1 MAQASL
7 GGWSPARTDAPAA
20 DGRLPWVVWLYL
32 AAVMIPVAFDLGPL
46 HLTGL
51 RVLLLMV
58 MVPLTWRLLMGRY
71 DRLYVADVLFLVHA
85 GWVFLA
91 LVVDDPGRAIQNGGI
106 YAVEF
111 YGGYVLARATI
122 RGPERFGTLIRV
134 LVILAIL
141 TLPLTIH
148 ESLTGRPLVIEWLHR
163 LPVVSSVDII
173 SIPKRLGLERVQS
186 VFAHPIHYGL
196 FASSIFSLC
205 YIGLLGQ
212 WGAARRIGSA
222 ALVGACCF
230 LALSSGAFLALLM
243 QLFLIGW
250 AMALAGVRARWWVLI
265 GSAVAAYVT
274 IDLLSNR
281 TPVRVFFSYA
291 TFSPHNAYWRGIIFE
306 WGMKNVNMNPL
317 FGVGF
322 GNWIRPSFM
331 RSGSM
336 DNFWL
341 VMAVRFGYPGFLTI
355 AGGYLWTMWRM
366 SQLRVEAD
374 PVLWRYRRA
383 WMFTFVGLTFTL
395 CTVHIWTSVFSFVF
409 FLFGAGMWML
419 AAKPGSGS
427 AVPAAPEPARPSR
440 YARFAHG
447 GAPASARGAGGAAL
461 ARRPA
466 ADPER
471 GGTPAALR
479 RPPPAERVRPGA
491 HRDRDASRHGAVGRD
506 RPGGGGAPRDP
517 GR

>member
-1 MAQASL
+1 MAEASL
-7 GGWSPARTDAPAA
+7 ESWSRAPAHVPAA
-20 DGRLPWVVWLYL
+20 DGRLPAIVWIYL
-32 AAVMIPVAFDLGPL
+32 AAVMTPVAFEVGPL
-46 HLTGL
+46 FLTGL
-51 RVLLLMV
+51 RVVLLVV

-71 DRLYVADVLFLVHA
+71 DRLYAADVLFLAHA

-122 RGPERFGTLIRV
+122 RGPRRFSALIRA
-134 LVILAIL
+134 LVALALL
-141 TLPLTIH
+141 TLPLTFH
-148 ESLTGRPLVIEWLHR
+148 ESLTGRPLVVEWIHR
-163 LPVVSSVDII
+163 LPGLTSVDII
-173 SIPKRLGLERVQS
+173 SIPQRLGLERVQS

-196 FASSIFSLC
+196 FTSSVFSLC
-205 YIGLLGQ
+205 YVGLVGQ
-212 WGAARRIGSA
+212 WGAARRILSA
-222 ALVGACCF
+222 ALVGLCCF

-250 AMALAGVRARWWVLI
+250 AMALAGVKARWWLLI
-265 GSAVAAYVT
+265 GMSVLAYVT
-274 IDLLSNR
+274 VDLLSNR

-291 TFSPHNAYWRGIIFE
+291 TFSAHNAYWRGIIFE
-306 WGMKNVNMNPL
+306 WGMKNVNMNPF

-355 AGGYLWTMWRM
+355 AAGYLWTMWRM
-366 SQLRVEAD
+366 SRLQFDAD
-374 PVLWRYRRA
+374 AVLWSYRRA

-419 AAKPGSGS
+419 AAVPGRGAEAAAS
-427 AVPAAPEPARPSR
+427 AEPASASR
-440 YARFAHG
+440 YARFSRA
-447 GAPASARGAGGAAL
+447 APA
-461 ARRPA
+461 
-466 ADPER
+466 
-471 GGTPAALR
+471 PAALPREGAARVHARPTPPARPEEERSARAGPR
-479 RPPPAERVRPGA
+479 RGPPPAEGLRRAPRPG
-491 HRDRDASRHGAVGRD
+491 
-506 RPGGGGAPRDP
+506 PRA
-517 GR
+517 RR